1 MLLAVDIGN
10 TNTVV
15 GVYDQAALK
24 GSFRVA
30 SQHHM
35 TADEAG
41 FFVTGLLTRMNVEPS
56 TVDKVIIGSVVP
68 QLTTVFETTARKYFG
83 CEPITVTART
93 KLPVRVEVDRPD
105 EVGADRIANA
115 AAGFNRFGG
124 PVIVVDFGTATTFD
138 VVNKEGAYVGGVIIP
153 GPETAMADLA
163 RRAARLFEIRIE
175 PPDRVVGKTTAG
187 ALKSGMFFG
196 TVGQVDYIIERI
208 LDEQGWLIGR
218 PPRLPEDKTAGVE
231 ACRSVVVVATGGLAS
246 GLEKHSRYIKL
257 VDPNLTLD
265 GLRLI
270 AEMN

>member
-1 MLLAVDIGN
+1 MLLAIDIGN

-15 GVYDQAALK
+15 GVYDLTALK

-41 FFVTGLLTRMNVEPS
+41 FFVTGLLGRMDIAA
-56 TVDKVIIGSVVP
+56 TAVDKVVIGSVVP
-68 QLTTVFETTARKYFG
+68 QLTTVFETTSRKYFG
-83 CEPITVTART
+83 CEPITVSART
-93 KLPVRVEVDRPD
+93 KLPVRVEVERPD

-138 VVNKEGAYVGGVIIP
+138 VVNKEGAYIGGVIIP

-187 ALKSGMFFG
+187 ALKSGMFYG

-208 LDEQGWLIGR
+208 LDETGF
-218 PPRLPEDKTAGVE
+218 AN
-231 ACRSVVVVATGGLAS
+231 CMVVATGGLAS
-246 GLEKHSRYIKL
+246 GLEKHSQHIKL

-270 AEMN
+270 AEMNH

>member
-1 MLLAVDIGN
+1 MAAYIPPMLLAIDIGN

-15 GVYDQAALK
+15 GVYDRAALK

-41 FFVTGLLTRMNVEPS
+41 FFVTGLLGRMGIDPIA
-56 TVDKVIIGSVVP
+56 VDKVVIGSVVP
-68 QLTTVFETTARKYFG
+68 QLTNVFETTAIKYFG
-83 CEPITVTART
+83 CNPIMVTARIN
-93 KLPVRVEVDRPD
+93 LPVRVEVDRPD

-138 VVNKEGAYVGGVIIP
+138 VVNKDGAYVGGVIIP
-153 GPETAMADLA
+153 GPETSMADLA

-175 PPDRVVGKTTAG
+175 PPDQVVGKTTAG
-187 ALKSGMFFG
+187 ALKSGMFYG

-208 LDEQGWLIGR
+208 LDETGF
-218 PPRLPEDKTAGVE
+218 AN
-231 ACRSVVVVATGGLAS
+231 CMVVATGGLAG
-246 GLEKHSRYIKL
+246 GLEKHSRYIKQ
-257 VDPNLTLD
+257 VEPNLTLD